1 MSAAEQP
8 AGEHVRIFD
17 TTLRDGEESPG
28 ATIAPADR
36 LRIAEMLAE
45 AKVDCIEAG
54 FPAASAITAASV
66 AEIARRV
73 RSTSIAAVAR
83 CTYGDI
89 EAAAAALHDAAAPRI
104 HVVVATSDL
113 HLSKKLRITR
123 EAALERVTESVRF
136 ARRFTDDIEFSAED
150 ASRSDLG
157 FVSEVFAAAIRA
169 GATTVSFPDTV
180 GYATPDDMTAAIT
193 AIREKTEGIEK
204 AVISVHTHNDLGL
217 ATANALAA
225 VKAGARQVECTING
239 IGERAGNCAL
249 EEVVS
254 AFYVRR
260 DVLPYTSGVVLQRL
274 AALSRAVAAATR
286 MPVQKN
292 KAIVGANAFVHES
305 GIHQDGLLKDRR
317 TYEILDAAIVGA
329 TTILTISRN
338 SGRHAIVAR
347 AHEIGCPIGE
357 ADERAFA
364 AAVIDFSQTRT
375 IVTDNDLIH
384 IAARVLGDR
393 IDPSPANPANEAPTK
408 ASGETLEPVA
418 V

>member
-1 MSAAEQP
+1 MAEGDATLETVQ
-8 AGEHVRIFD
+8 IFD

-28 ATIAPADR
+28 ATMTPGDR
-36 LRIAEMLAE
+36 LHIAELLAE
-45 AKVDCIEAG
+45 AHVDCIEAG

-66 AEIARRV
+66 AQIAKRV
-73 RSTSIAAVAR
+73 RSTRIAAVAR
-83 CTYGDI
+83 CTYTDI
-89 EAAAAALHDAAAPRI
+89 ETAAAALAEAAAPRI

-113 HLSKKLRITR
+113 HLTKKLRITR
-123 EAALERVTESVRF
+123 EAAVQRVTDSVRF
-136 ARRFTDDIEFSAED
+136 ARRFTDDVEFSAED
-150 ASRSDLG
+150 ASRSDLD
-157 FVSEVFAAAIRA
+157 FVVEVFAAAIRA

-193 AIREKTEGIEK
+193 AIRERTEGIEK

-249 EEVVS
+249 EEIVA

-260 DVLPYTSGVVLQRL
+260 DVLPYASGVALDRL
-274 AALSRAVAAATR
+274 GSLSNAVAQATH

-292 KAIVGANAFVHES
+292 KAIVGAEAFGHES
-305 GIHQDGLLKDRR
+305 GIHQDGVLKDRR

-329 TTILTISRN
+329 RTLLTISRN
-338 SGRHAIVAR
+338 SGRHAIVTR
-347 AHEIGCPIGE
+347 AQELGCTIDE
-357 ADERAFA
+357 SEERAFA

-375 IVTDNDLIH
+375 IVTDNDLIA
-384 IAARVLGDR
+384 IAARVLRVG
-393 IDPSPANPANEAPTK
+393 PTDG
-408 ASGETLEPVA
+408 AQHGTNSLGGTREPVA

>member
-1 MSAAEQP
+1 MELAMDAVQ
-8 AGEHVRIFD
+8 ILD

-28 ATIAPADR
+28 ATMTPADR
-36 LRIAEMLAE
+36 LRIAEMLAD
-45 AKVDCIEAG
+45 ARVDCIEAG

-66 AEIARRV
+66 AQIAKRV
-73 RSTSIAAVAR
+73 RTTRIAAVAR
-83 CTYGDI
+83 CTYTDI
-89 EAAAAALHDAAAPRI
+89 EAAATALEYAAAPRI

-123 EAALERVTESVRF
+123 EAALARVTDSVRF
-136 ARRFTDDIEFSAED
+136 ARRFTDDVEFSAED

-157 FVSEVFAAAIRA
+157 FVCEVFAAAIRA
-169 GATTVSFPDTV
+169 GATTVNFPDTV
-180 GYATPDDMTAAIT
+180 GYATPEDMTAAIT
-193 AIREKTEGIEK
+193 AIRERTEGIEQ

-249 EEVVS
+249 EEIVA

-260 DVLPYTSGVVLQRL
+260 DVLPYSSGVALEQL
-274 AALSRAVAAATR
+274 ANLSRTVAKATN

-292 KAIVGANAFVHES
+292 KAIVGGNAFAHES
-305 GIHQDGLLKDRR
+305 GIHQDGVLKDRR

-329 TTILTISRN
+329 TTLLTISRN
-338 SGRHAIVAR
+338 SGRHAIVTRAR
-347 AHEIGCPIGE
+347 EIGCPIE
-357 ADERAFA
+357 ESEERAFA

-375 IVTDNDLIH
+375 IVTDNDLIA
-384 IAARVLGDR
+384 IAARVLGGTR
-393 IDPSPANPANEAPTK
+393 
-408 ASGETLEPVA
+408 EPVA

>member
-1 MSAAEQP
+1 MESVQ
-8 AGEHVRIFD
+8 ILD

-28 ATIAPADR
+28 ATMTPANR
-36 LRIAEMLAE
+36 LHIAELLAD

-66 AEIARRV
+66 AQIAKRV
-73 RSTSIAAVAR
+73 RSTRIAAVAR
-83 CTYGDI
+83 CTYADI
-89 EAAAAALHDAAAPRI
+89 EAAAMALEGAAAPRI

-123 EAALERVTESVRF
+123 EAALARVTDSVRF
-136 ARRFTDDIEFSAED
+136 ARRFTDDVEFSAED

-157 FVSEVFAAAIRA
+157 FVCEVFAAAIRA
-169 GATTVSFPDTV
+169 GATTVNFPDTV
-180 GYATPDDMTAAIT
+180 GYATPEDMTTAIT
-193 AIREKTEGIEK
+193 TIRERTEGIDR

-249 EEVVS
+249 EEIVA

-260 DVLPYTSGVVLQRL
+260 DVLPYTANVALQRL
-274 AALSRAVAAATR
+274 ANLSRAVAAATN

-292 KAIVGANAFVHES
+292 KAIVGANAVAPES
-305 GIHQDGLLKDRR
+305 GIHQDGVLKDRR

-329 TTILTISRN
+329 KTLLTISRN

-347 AHEIGCPIGE
+347 ARDIGCPIDKHE
-357 ADERAFA
+357 EQSFA

-375 IVTDNDLIH
+375 IVTDNDLIA
-384 IAARVLGDR
+384 IAAHVLGGSR
-393 IDPSPANPANEAPTK
+393 
-408 ASGETLEPVA
+408 EPIA

>member
-1 MSAAEQP
+1 MMGPDNAALD
-8 AGEHVRIFD
+8 HVLIFD

-28 ATIAPADR
+28 ATMQPEQR
-36 LRIAEMLAE
+36 LRIAEMLAD
-45 AKVDCIEAG
+45 ARVDCIEAG
-54 FPAASAITAASV
+54 FPAASPMTAASV

-73 RSTSIAAVAR
+73 RGTRIAAVAR
-83 CTYGDI
+83 CTYTDI
-89 EAAAAALHDAAAPRI
+89 EAAAIALADAAAPRI

-123 EAALERVTESVRF
+123 EAALERITDSVRF

-150 ASRSDLG
+150 ASRSDLD
-157 FVSEVFAAAIRA
+157 FVADAFSAAIRA

-180 GYATPDDMTAAIT
+180 GYATPDDITAAIAT
-193 AIREKTEGIEK
+193 IRAKTDGIEN
-204 AVISVHTHNDLGL
+204 VTLSIHTHNDLGL

-249 EEVVS
+249 EEIVA

-260 DVLPYTSGVVLQRL
+260 DVLPYRSGMRLERL
-274 AALSRAVAAATR
+274 AELSRAVAEATR

-292 KAIVGANAFVHES
+292 KAIVGANAFAHES
-305 GIHQDGLLKDRR
+305 GIHQDGILKDRR

-329 TTILTISRN
+329 KTLLTISRN
-338 SGRHAIVAR
+338 SGRHAIVAKAR
-347 AHEIGCPIGE
+347 ELGCAI
-357 ADERAFA
+357 DEPEEQAFA
-364 AAVIDFSQTRT
+364 SAVIDFSQTRT
-375 IVTDNDLIH
+375 IVTDNDLIA
-384 IAARVLGDR
+384 IAARVLGSGWADAE
-393 IDPSPANPANEAPTK
+393 SPGGTF
-408 ASGETLEPVA
+408 EPVA

>member
-1 MSAAEQP
+1 MGFDP
-8 AGEHVRIFD
+8 AMETVRIFD

-28 ATIAPADR
+28 ATMTPADR
-36 LRIAEMLAE
+36 LRIAQLLAE
-45 AKVDCIEAG
+45 ARVDCIEAG

-66 AEIARRV
+66 AEIAERV
-73 RSTSIAAVAR
+73 RSTRIAAVAR
-83 CTYGDI
+83 CTYTDI
-89 EAAAAALHDAAAPRI
+89 EAAATALDGAAAPRI

-123 EAALERVTESVRF
+123 EAALERITDSVRF

-150 ASRSDLG
+150 ASRSDID
-157 FVSEVFAAAIRA
+157 FVADCFAAAIRA

-180 GYATPDDMTAAIT
+180 GYATPEDMTAAIT
-193 AIREKTEGIEK
+193 TIRERTAGIEN

-249 EEVVS
+249 EEIVA

-260 DVLPYTSGVVLQRL
+260 DVLPYRSDVALERL
-274 AALSRAVAAATR
+274 ADLSQAVSAATG
-286 MPVQKN
+286 MAVQKN

-305 GIHQDGLLKDRR
+305 GIHQDGILKDRR

-329 TTILTISRN
+329 KTLLTISRN
-338 SGRHAIVAR
+338 SGRNAIVTRAR
-347 AHEIGCPIGE
+347 EIGCTIAE
-357 ADERAFA
+357 DDERAFA
-364 AAVIDFSQTRT
+364 AAVIEFSQTRT
-375 IVTDNDLIH
+375 IVTDNDLIA
-384 IAARVLGDR
+384 IAGMLEGFARDGAAR
-393 IDPSPANPANEAPTK
+393 EA
-408 ASGETLEPVA
+408 VA

>member
-1 MSAAEQP
+1 MGFDAAV
-8 AGEHVRIFD
+8 EHVQIFD

-28 ATIAPADR
+28 ATMTPADR
-36 LRIAEMLAE
+36 LRIAQLLAE
-45 AKVDCIEAG
+45 ARVDCIEAG
-54 FPAASAITAASV
+54 FPAASALTAASV
-66 AEIARRV
+66 AEIAKHV
-73 RSTSIAAVAR
+73 RSTRIAAVAR
-83 CTYGDI
+83 CTYTDI
-89 EAAAAALHDAAAPRI
+89 EAAATALDGAAAPRI

-123 EAALERVTESVRF
+123 EAALERITDSVRF

-150 ASRSDLG
+150 ASRSDID
-157 FVSEVFAAAIRA
+157 FVIDCFAAAIRA

-180 GYATPDDMTAAIT
+180 GYATPEDMTAAIT
-193 AIREKTEGIEK
+193 AIRERTAGIEN

-249 EEVVS
+249 EEVVA

-260 DVLPYTSGVVLQRL
+260 DVLPYRSNVALDRL
-274 AALSRAVAAATR
+274 AELSRAVAGAAQ

-305 GIHQDGLLKDRR
+305 GIHQDGILKDRR

-329 TTILTISRN
+329 KTLLTISRN
-338 SGRHAIVAR
+338 SGRNAIVTRAR
-347 AHEIGCPIGE
+347 EIGCAIGE

-364 AAVIDFSQTRT
+364 AAVIEFSQTRT
-375 IVTDNDLIH
+375 IVSDNDLIA
-384 IAARVLGDR
+384 IAARVLGAGA
-393 IDPSPANPANEAPTK
+393 IDAGGQLAGEAQG
-408 ASGETLEPVA
+408 AAREPVA

>member
-1 MSAAEQP
+1 MESVQ
-8 AGEHVRIFD
+8 ILD

-28 ATIAPADR
+28 ATMTPANR
-36 LRIAEMLAE
+36 LHIAELLAD

-66 AEIARRV
+66 AQIAKRV
-73 RSTSIAAVAR
+73 RSTRIAAVAR
-83 CTYGDI
+83 CTYADI
-89 EAAAAALHDAAAPRI
+89 EAAAMALEGAAAPRI

-123 EAALERVTESVRF
+123 EAALARVTDSVRF
-136 ARRFTDDIEFSAED
+136 ARRFTDDVEFSAED

-157 FVSEVFAAAIRA
+157 FVCEVFAAAIRA
-169 GATTVSFPDTV
+169 GATTVNFPDTV
-180 GYATPDDMTAAIT
+180 GYATPEDMTTAIT
-193 AIREKTEGIEK
+193 TIRERTEGIDR

-249 EEVVS
+249 EEIVA

-260 DVLPYTSGVVLQRL
+260 DVLPYTANVALQRL
-274 AALSRAVAAATR
+274 ANLSRAVAAATN

-292 KAIVGANAFVHES
+292 KAIVGANAVAHES
-305 GIHQDGLLKDRR
+305 GIHQDGVLKDRR

-329 TTILTISRN
+329 KTLLTISRN

-347 AHEIGCPIGE
+347 ARDIGCPI
-357 ADERAFA
+357 DEHEEQSFA

-375 IVTDNDLIH
+375 IVTDNDLIA
-384 IAARVLGDR
+384 IAAHVLGGSR
-393 IDPSPANPANEAPTK
+393 
-408 ASGETLEPVA
+408 EPIA

>member
-1 MSAAEQP
+1 MESVQ
-8 AGEHVRIFD
+8 ILD

-28 ATIAPADR
+28 ATMTPANR
-36 LRIAEMLAE
+36 LHIAELLAD

-66 AEIARRV
+66 AQIAKRV
-73 RSTSIAAVAR
+73 RSTRIAAVAR
-83 CTYGDI
+83 CTYADI
-89 EAAAAALHDAAAPRI
+89 EAAAMALEGAAAPRI

-123 EAALERVTESVRF
+123 EAALARVTDSVRF
-136 ARRFTDDIEFSAED
+136 ARRFTDDVEFSAED

-157 FVSEVFAAAIRA
+157 FVCEVFAAAIRA
-169 GATTVSFPDTV
+169 GATTVNFPDTV
-180 GYATPDDMTAAIT
+180 GYATPEDMTTAIT
-193 AIREKTEGIEK
+193 TIRERTEGIDR

-249 EEVVS
+249 EEIVA

-260 DVLPYTSGVVLQRL
+260 DVLPYTANVALQRL
-274 AALSRAVAAATR
+274 ANLSRAVAAATN

-292 KAIVGANAFVHES
+292 KAIVGANASAHES
-305 GIHQDGLLKDRR
+305 GIHQDGVLKDRR

-329 TTILTISRN
+329 KTLLTISRN

-347 AHEIGCPIGE
+347 ARDIGCPI
-357 ADERAFA
+357 DEHEEQSFA

-375 IVTDNDLIH
+375 IVTDNDLIA
-384 IAARVLGDR
+384 IAAHVLGGSR
-393 IDPSPANPANEAPTK
+393 
-408 ASGETLEPVA
+408 EPIA